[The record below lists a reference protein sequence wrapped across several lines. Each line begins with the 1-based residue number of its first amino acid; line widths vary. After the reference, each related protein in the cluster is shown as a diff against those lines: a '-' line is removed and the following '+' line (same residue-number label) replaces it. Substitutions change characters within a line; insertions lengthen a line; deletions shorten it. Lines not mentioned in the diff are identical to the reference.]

1 MAPLDDA
8 VIDGDSTM
16 TFKLSALLLAG
27 SVLAGTAALAQT
39 ADDKKWINQC
49 LSDNKD
55 AKVSAAVV
63 SSYCTCMNG
72 KMSDNETRSIT
83 QWEKANPNARR
94 ACEQRSGW
102 N

>member
-1 MAPLDDA
+1 MKFA
-8 VIDGDSTM
+8 
-16 TFKLSALLLAG
+16 LSALLLAG
-27 SVLAGTAALAQT
+27 SVLAGTAALAQS

-63 SSYCTCMNG
+63 SGYCTCMNS

-83 QWEKANPNARR
+83 QWEKANPNARK
-94 ACEQRSGW
+94 ACEQQSGW